1 MLHYLPEV
9 HAKLKEFVESLPG
22 NDISPASPFAAFVL
36 NLNAATQ
43 VHRDWSD
50 DEVCVVLVITDP
62 QCIGG
67 ELVLVEL
74 KAVIPFKSGDII
86 IFRSSEIS
94 HFNLHFKGYR
104 ASLVCHSDGLSK
116 P

>member
-1 MLHYLPEV
+1 M
-9 HAKLKEFVESLPG
+9 
-22 NDISPASPFAAFVL
+22 
-36 NLNAATQ
+36 
-43 VHRDWSD
+43 
-50 DEVCVVLVITDP
+50 CVVVAITDP

-74 KAVIPFKSGDII
+74 KAVIPLKSGDII

-94 HFNLHFKGYR
+94 HFNLHFQGLR

-116 P
+116 PWLETRNNWQYHDLMKSDTKKSKDLSK